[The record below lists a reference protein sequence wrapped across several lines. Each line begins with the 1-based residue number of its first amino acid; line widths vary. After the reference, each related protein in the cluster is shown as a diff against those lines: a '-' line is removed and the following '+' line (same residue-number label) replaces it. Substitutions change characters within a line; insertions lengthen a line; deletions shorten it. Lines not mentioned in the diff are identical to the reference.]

1 MEGLGAFIEA
11 IKGLEIKSP
20 ADLLQFLIGAIVMS
34 PMIIAAWFA
43 NPPGKKK

>member
-1 MEGLGAFIEA
+1 MEGFDAFMHM
-11 IKGLEIKSP
+11 IKQLEIKSP
-20 ADLLQFLIGAIVMS
+20 ADFLQLLIGAIVMS